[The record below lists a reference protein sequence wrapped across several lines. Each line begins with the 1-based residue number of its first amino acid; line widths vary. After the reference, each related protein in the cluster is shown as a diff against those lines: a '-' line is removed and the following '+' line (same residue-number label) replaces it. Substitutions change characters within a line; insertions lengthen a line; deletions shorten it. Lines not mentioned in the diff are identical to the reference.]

1 MEIVQ
6 LLPVYLLALV
16 EHARLSLFSLHR
28 LYRCSLAYQE
38 ASTCTPS
45 KHLHQKMP
53 EGQRGRWL
61 SSYIHVSELE
71 CDLKCM
77 ADKEQLSSGSLLL
90 PVTALIFISM

>member
-45 KHLHQKMP
+45 IHLHQKMP

-71 CDLKCM
+71 
-77 ADKEQLSSGSLLL
+77 LSP
-90 PVTALIFISM
+90 PVPK